1 MRIIIVFFLAVVSAT
16 QAWAERYEFASP
28 AWQRNASDVAVV
40 DYLGQ
45 RALRIKGGYATLKSV
60 ELSNGLI
67 EFDMA
72 VSADRGFSGAIFRV
86 QDLDNYEH
94 FYIRPHQ
101 SGNPDANQY
110 TPVFNG
116 VSAWQLYHG
125 KGYGTPVEYRFD
137 AWMHIKIAFADD
149 HAEIFINS
157 DEPVLIVD
165 DLKRQAGSGGVG
177 VGASNFAPA
186 YFANFAAS
194 PLPADYRFATFA
206 REHPPAPET
215 MVMSWR
221 VSDAFDSRML
231 DGVIKLS
238 DAFAGERSWTRL
250 AAENDGI
257 TNLARVQGLGSDGN
271 TAIARLQLTS
281 AVPQTKG
288 LSFGYS
294 DRVAVYVNG
303 TLVYSGSNFYES
315 RDYRYLGTMGL
326 FDKIYLPL
334 EAGENEVWFAV
345 SEAFGGWGILAQFD
359 DLQGLSIR

>member
-1 MRIIIVFFLAVVSAT
+1 
-16 QAWAERYEFASP
+16 
-28 AWQRNASDVAVV
+28 
-40 DYLGQ
+40 
-45 RALRIKGGYATLKSV
+45 
-60 ELSNGLI
+60 
-67 EFDMA
+67 
-72 VSADRGFSGAIFRV
+72 
-86 QDLDNYEH
+86 
-94 FYIRPHQ
+94 
-101 SGNPDANQY
+101 
-110 TPVFNG
+110 
-116 VSAWQLYHG
+116 
-125 KGYGTPVEYRFD
+125 
-137 AWMHIKIAFADD
+137 
-149 HAEIFINS
+149 
-157 DEPVLIVD
+157 
-165 DLKRQAGSGGVG
+165 
-177 VGASNFAPA
+177 
-186 YFANFAAS
+186 
-194 PLPADYRFATFA
+194 
-206 REHPPAPET
+206 
-215 MVMSWR
+215 MSWR
-221 VSDAFDSRML
+221 VSAAFDSRML

-303 TLVYSGSNFYES
+303 TLVYSGSNFFES